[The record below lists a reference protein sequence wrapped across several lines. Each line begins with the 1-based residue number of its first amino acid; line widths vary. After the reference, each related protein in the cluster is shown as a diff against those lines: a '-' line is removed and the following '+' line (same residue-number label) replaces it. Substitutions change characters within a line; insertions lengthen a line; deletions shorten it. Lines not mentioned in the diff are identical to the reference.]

1 MLRYRLKCP
10 PVATKEADKAL
21 VASLAD
27 AALDRAIACVEAGA
41 DAIFPEAILDLDQ
54 YMGMISYLMV

>member
-27 AALDRAIACVEAGA
+27 AALDKALIIDKALVASGAGA
-41 DAIFPEAILDLDQ
+41 RQKERRYTPL
-54 YMGMISYLMV
+54 

>member
-27 AALDRAIACVEAGA
+27 AALDKALVASLAGA
-41 DAIFPEAILDLDQ
+41 GARQKESRYSPL
-54 YMGMISYLMV
+54 